1 MRKIQT
7 WFTPIVFWGLIGCL
21 SCSQH
26 PITEKAFLYPAEFAK
41 HESIWLA
48 WPTYAYE
55 PGYANEDVV
64 LKIIESLAPYVLVDL
79 MVQDEAEMEKVNDIF
94 KIKNTPCDHV
104 RFRLIPRGDIWI
116 RDMGPIFLKN
126 GKGEMKIAD
135 FGFNSWGYDNQTS
148 EYAMQAERVDRL
160 VARALELPVI
170 RSSMISEGGNR
181 EFNGKGTMMVTEA
194 VELQR
199 NPDWTKAELE
209 REYKR
214 IFNVKKVIWLKEGVA
229 EDDFTFKGV
238 LPGRIFVRGTGG
250 HIDEYARFV
259 GSNTILLTEV
269 TPEERDADPIAGITY
284 ERMERNLSILKT
296 ATDQDGKAF
305 EIIRVP
311 YTKAIYETVDDEDH
325 IQYLKSID
333 FKDGTV
339 IEDDEPITLILAT
352 SYLNFIVTN
361 GVVLI
366 PAYWKE
372 GRSEDFRQKDEA
384 FKQIIKKV
392 FPNRDIIQINPEA
405 LNIGGGGMHCISQ
418 QMPATNEE
426 YTIHQIKWKEGSPFP
441 EARHGAQVAVPND
454 KLYSIGG
461 SYDRTK
467 KFQAYDSVYEGI
479 FIE

>member
-1 MRKIQT
+1 MAKQKNFKIT
-7 WFTPIVFWGLIGCL
+7 KSLIAFIVFLGLIGCL
-21 SCSQH
+21 SCSQ
-26 PITEKAFLYPAEFAK
+26 PNITEDTFLYPAEFEE

-48 WPTYAYE
+48 WPTYEYE
-55 PGYANEDVV
+55 PDYSNEDVV

-79 MVQDEAEMEKVNDIF
+79 MVRDEAELEKVKNIF
-94 KIKNTPCDHV
+94 ETTNLPHDHV

-135 FGFNSWGYDNQTS
+135 LGFNSWGYDRQTS
-148 EYAMQAERVDRL
+148 EYSMVAERVDRL
-160 VARALELPVI
+160 VARTLKLPVI
-170 RSSMISEGGNR
+170 RSSMIGEGGNR
-181 EFNGKGTMMVTEA
+181 EFNGKGIMMVTEV

-209 REYKR
+209 KEYKR
-214 IFNVKKVIWLKEGVA
+214 IFNVKKVIWLPEGVA

-259 GSNTILLTEV
+259 GPNTILLAEV
-269 TPEERDADPIAGITY
+269 TPEERDTDPIAKITY
-284 ERMERNLSILKT
+284 ERMGRNFNILKN
-296 ATDQDGKAF
+296 ATDLDGKPF

-311 YTKAIYETVDDEDH
+311 YTKAIYETLDDYNH
-325 IQYLKSID
+325 IQYLKNIS
-333 FKDGTV
+333 FEDGTV
-339 IEDDEPITLILAT
+339 IEDDESITLILAT

-372 GRSEDFRQKDEA
+372 GRSEEFKQKDEA
-384 FKQIIKKV
+384 FKQIIEKV

-405 LNIGGGGMHCISQ
+405 INIGGGGMHCISQ
-418 QMPATNEE
+418 QMPATN
-426 YTIHQIKWKEGSPFP
+426 
-441 EARHGAQVAVPND
+441 
-454 KLYSIGG
+454 
-461 SYDRTK
+461 
-467 KFQAYDSVYEGI
+467 
-479 FIE
+479 

>member
-1 MRKIQT
+1 MRNLTVKPEKTKFFKGTRSSNAKIL
-7 WFTPIVFWGLIGCL
+7 IVFMLFLGLIGCL
-21 SCSQH
+21 SCSQSI
-26 PITEKAFLYPAEFAK
+26 ITEDTFLYPAEFDK

-48 WPTYAYE
+48 WPTYEYE
-55 PGYANEDVV
+55 LDYSNDDVV

-79 MVQDEAEMEKVNDIF
+79 MVRDEAEREKVQNIF
-94 KIKNTPCDHV
+94 KAKNIPYEHV

-126 GKGEMKIAD
+126 GNGQMKIAD
-135 FGFNSWGYDNQTS
+135 LGFNSWGYDNQTS
-148 EYAMQAERVDRL
+148 EYSMVAERVDRL
-160 VARALELPVI
+160 VARTLELPVI
-170 RSSMISEGGNR
+170 RSSMIGEGGNR
-181 EFNGKGTMMVTEA
+181 EFSGKGIMMVTEV

-209 REYKR
+209 KEYKR
-214 IFNVKKVIWLKEGVA
+214 IFNVQKVIWLPEGVA

-259 GSNTILLTEV
+259 GTNTILLAEV
-269 TPEERDADPIAGITY
+269 TPEERDADPIARITY
-284 ERMERNLSILKT
+284 ERMERNYNILKN
-296 ATDQDGKAF
+296 ATDQDGIPF

-311 YTKAIYETVDDEDH
+311 YTKAIFETLDDYEH
-325 IQYLKSID
+325 IQYLKNID
-333 FKDGTV
+333 YEDGTV

-372 GRSEDFRQKDEA
+372 GRSEEFSQKDEA

-405 LNIGGGGMHCISQ
+405 INIGGGGMHCISQ
-418 QMPATNEE
+418 QMPAAN
-426 YTIHQIKWKEGSPFP
+426 
-441 EARHGAQVAVPND
+441 
-454 KLYSIGG
+454 
-461 SYDRTK
+461 
-467 KFQAYDSVYEGI
+467 
-479 FIE
+479 